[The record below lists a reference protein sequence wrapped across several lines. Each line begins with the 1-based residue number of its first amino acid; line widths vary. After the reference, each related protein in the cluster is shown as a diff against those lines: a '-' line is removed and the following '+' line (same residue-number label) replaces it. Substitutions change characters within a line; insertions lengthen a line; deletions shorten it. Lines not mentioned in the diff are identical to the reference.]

1 MPNLLFFDYESS
13 DTRVNFGQV
22 CELSFILTDDRFK
35 ILEKKELKCRLKP
48 NVVPSI
54 GAMMANSITPQTLK
68 NAPLSHY
75 QLVLEN
81 YKWFKKLSPTYFT
94 GFNITSFD
102 IEFYRRMLFKSLIPD
117 WYQTNTNGNK
127 IHDILP
133 QVRAAKFI
141 NRNCIAT
148 KLNPKGNDSFK
159 LQDLAEV
166 GNFNHG
172 VSHSST
178 VDCLNTIEVAKK
190 VKQGAPE
197 IWEASLKSAHRTDAE
212 KVINSQKIFTTF
224 EFFYGRIRLFLQ
236 KHLFYHNLYRWSIC
250 WDLKHHPKDYINLD
264 RENLSKAL
272 QEAPKVIRTFKQNK
286 NNVIMNKEL
295 GLNYE
300 PYDKIG
306 MNEILERSKILDQ
319 NPQFINSISSIL
331 EDLAR
336 EKKEANQIEPL
347 FEETIYAGGINISS
361 KDKINM
367 NNFHKVD
374 LKGKLSLIEKFTEE
388 RYFYFAK
395 CLLYEEYSKEQ
406 LPESLY
412 NEMHKHFAKRL
423 TSTDNEKWETFA
435 SFYKECDDHR
445 EKYKD
450 DENKLKILEGYN
462 NYVEE
467 MEKKFENV

>member
-127 IHDILP
+127 IHDVLP

-367 NNFHKVD
+367 NNFHEID

-388 RYFYFAK
+388 RYSYFAK

>member
-1 MPNLLFFDYESS
+1 MNMVYVDYESS
-13 DTRVNFGQV
+13 GSRINFDNV
-22 CELSFILTDDRFK
+22 LEAAIICTDDRFK
-35 ILEKKELKCRLKP
+35 ILEKIELKCRLKP

-54 GAMMANSITPQTLK
+54 GGMLVNNIPPETLK

-81 YKWFKKLSPTYFT
+81 YKWFEKFRPAYFT
-94 GFNITSFD
+94 GFNVTSFD
-102 IEFYRRMLFKSLIPD
+102 IEFYRRMLFKTLIPD
-117 WYQTNTNGNK
+117 VYQTNTRGNK
-127 IHDILP
+127 IHDVLP

-148 KLNPKGNDSFK
+148 KLNAKGNDSFK

-172 VSHSST
+172 TSHSSM
-178 VDCLNTIEVAKK
+178 VDCLNTIEVAQK

-197 IWEASLKSAHRTDAE
+197 IWEASLNSAHRTDSE
-212 KVINSQKIFTTF
+212 KIINSQKIFTAF
-224 EFFYGRIRLFLQ
+224 EFFYGRLRPYLQ

-250 WDLKHHPKDYINLD
+250 WDLKHHPKDYLNLD
-264 RENLSKAL
+264 RGSLSKAL
-272 QEAPKVIRTFKQNK
+272 QNAPKVIRTFKQNK

-295 GLNYE
+295 GLKYE

-306 MNEILERSKILDQ
+306 INEIMERSKILDQ
-319 NPQFINSISSIL
+319 NPNFVNSISSIL

-336 EKKEANQIEPL
+336 EKQESNQTELL
-347 FEETIYAGGINISS
+347 FEETIYAGGFASP
-361 KDKINM
+361 KDKDNM
-367 NNFHKVD
+367 TKFHDVD
-374 LKGKLSLIEKFTEE
+374 LKGKLSLIEKFTQE
-388 RYFYFAK
+388 RYSYFAK

-412 NEMHKHFAKRL
+412 NEMHRHFAKRL
-423 TSTDNEKWETFA
+423 TSTNNEKFETFA

-450 DENKLKILEGYN
+450 DESKLKILEGYN
-462 NYVEE
+462 NYVEK
-467 MEKKFENV
+467 MEKKFENA

>member
-48 NVVPSI
+48 NVVPNI
-54 GAMMANSITPQTLK
+54 RAMLVNSITPQTLR

-127 IHDILP
+127 IHDVLP

-331 EDLAR
+331 EDLAE

-388 RYFYFAK
+388 RYSYFAK

>member
-1 MPNLLFFDYESS
+1 MSNLLFFDYESS
-13 DTRVNFGQV
+13 DHRVNFGQV

-48 NVVPSI
+48 NVVPNI
-54 GAMMANSITPQTLK
+54 RAMLVNSITPQTLK

-127 IHDILP
+127 IHDVLP

-172 VSHSST
+172 ISHSST

-190 VKQGAPE
+190 VKQGATE
-197 IWEASLKSAHRTDAE
+197 IWEASLKSAHRTDVE
-212 KVINSQKIFTTF
+212 KVINSQKIFTAF
-224 EFFYGRIRLFLQ
+224 EFFYGRNRLFLQ

-250 WDLKHHPKDYINLD
+250 WDLKHHPNDYINLD

-319 NPQFINSISSIL
+319 NPRFINSISSIL

-336 EKKEANQIEPL
+336 EKKEANQTEPL

-467 MEKKFENV
+467 MEKKFENA

>member
-127 IHDILP
+127 IHDVLP

-367 NNFHKVD
+367 NNFHEVD

-412 NEMHKHFAKRL
+412 NEMHKHFSKRL

>member
-127 IHDILP
+127 IHDVLP

-212 KVINSQKIFTTF
+212 KVINSQKIFTAF

-250 WDLKHHPKDYINLD
+250 WDLKDHPKDYINLD

-319 NPQFINSISSIL
+319 NPRFINSISSIL

-347 FEETIYAGGINISS
+347 FEESIYAGGINISS

>member
-127 IHDILP
+127 IHDVLP

-336 EKKEANQIEPL
+336 EKKEANQTEPL

-367 NNFHKVD
+367 NNFHEVD

-388 RYFYFAK
+388 RYSYFAK

>member
-127 IHDILP
+127 IHDVLP

>member
-1 MPNLLFFDYESS
+1 M
-13 DTRVNFGQV
+13 
-22 CELSFILTDDRFK
+22 
-35 ILEKKELKCRLKP
+35 
-48 NVVPSI
+48 
-54 GAMMANSITPQTLK
+54 
-68 NAPLSHY
+68 
-75 QLVLEN
+75 
-81 YKWFKKLSPTYFT
+81 
-94 GFNITSFD
+94 
-102 IEFYRRMLFKSLIPD
+102 
-117 WYQTNTNGNK
+117 
-127 IHDILP
+127 
-133 QVRAAKFI
+133 
-141 NRNCIAT
+141 
-148 KLNPKGNDSFK
+148 
-159 LQDLAEV
+159 QDLAEV

-331 EDLAR
+331 EDLAE

-367 NNFHKVD
+367 NNFHEVD

>member
-48 NVVPSI
+48 NVVPNI
-54 GAMMANSITPQTLK
+54 RAMLVNSITPQTLK

-127 IHDILP
+127 IHDVLP

-367 NNFHKVD
+367 NNFHEVD

-388 RYFYFAK
+388 RYSYFAK

>member
-1 MPNLLFFDYESS
+1 MSNLLFFDYESS
-13 DTRVNFGQV
+13 DHRVNFGQV

-48 NVVPSI
+48 NVVPNI
-54 GAMMANSITPQTLK
+54 RAMLVNSITPQTLK

-127 IHDILP
+127 IHDVLP

-197 IWEASLKSAHRTDAE
+197 IWESSLKSAHRTDAE
-212 KVINSQKIFTTF
+212 KIINNQKIFTAF
-224 EFFYGRIRLFLQ
+224 EFFYGRNRLFLQ

-319 NPQFINSISSIL
+319 NPRFINSISSIL
-331 EDLAR
+331 EDLAE

-347 FEETIYAGGINISS
+347 FEESIYAGGINISS

-367 NNFHKVD
+367 NNFHEVD

-388 RYFYFAK
+388 RYSYFAK

>member
-81 YKWFKKLSPTYFT
+81 YKWFKKLSPAYFT

-127 IHDILP
+127 IHDVLP

-212 KVINSQKIFTTF
+212 KVINSQKIFTAF
-224 EFFYGRIRLFLQ
+224 EFFYGRNRLFLQ

-250 WDLKHHPKDYINLD
+250 WDLKHHPNDYINLD

-319 NPQFINSISSIL
+319 NPRFINSISSIL
-331 EDLAR
+331 EDLAE

-347 FEETIYAGGINISS
+347 FEESIYAGGINISS

-367 NNFHKVD
+367 NNFHEVD

>member
-48 NVVPSI
+48 NVVPNI
-54 GAMMANSITPQTLK
+54 RAMLVNSITPQTLK

-127 IHDILP
+127 IHDVLP

-319 NPQFINSISSIL
+319 NPRFINSISSIL

-347 FEETIYAGGINISS
+347 FEETIYAGGINISL

-367 NNFHKVD
+367 NNFHEVD
-374 LKGKLSLIEKFTEE
+374 LKDKLSLIEKFTEE
-388 RYFYFAK
+388 RYSYFAK

-467 MEKKFENV
+467 MEKKFENA

>member
-1 MPNLLFFDYESS
+1 MNFVWFDYESS
-13 DTRVNFGQV
+13 DSRVNHGQV
-22 CELSFILTDDRFK
+22 CEASFILTDNRFK

-54 GAMMANSITPQTLK
+54 GAMLVNNIPPEILK

-81 YKWFKKLSPTYFT
+81 YKWFEKFRPAYFT
-94 GFNITSFD
+94 GFNVTSFD
-102 IEFYRRMLFKSLIPD
+102 IEFYRRMLFKTLIPD
-117 WYQTNTNGNK
+117 VYQTNTRGNK
-127 IHDILP
+127 IHDVLP

-148 KLNPKGNDSFK
+148 KLNAKGNDSFK

-172 VSHSST
+172 TSHSSM
-178 VDCLNTIEVAKK
+178 VDCLNTIEVAQK

-197 IWEASLKSAHRTDAE
+197 IWEASLNSAHRTDSE
-212 KVINSQKIFTTF
+212 KIINSQKIFTAF
-224 EFFYGRIRLFLQ
+224 EFFYGRLRPYLQ

-250 WDLKHHPKDYINLD
+250 WDLKHHPKDYLNLD
-264 RENLSKAL
+264 RGSLSKAL
-272 QEAPKVIRTFKQNK
+272 QTAPKVIRTFKQNK

-295 GLNYE
+295 GLKYE
-300 PYDKIG
+300 PYEKIG
-306 MNEILERSKILDQ
+306 INEIMERSKILDQ
-319 NPQFINSISSIL
+319 NPNFVNSISSIL
-331 EDLAR
+331 DDLAR
-336 EKKEANQIEPL
+336 EKQESNQTELL
-347 FEETIYAGGINISS
+347 FEETIYAGGFVSP
-361 KDKINM
+361 KDKDNM
-367 NNFHKVD
+367 TKFHDVD
-374 LKGKLSLIEKFTEE
+374 LKGKLSLIEKFTQE
-388 RYFYFAK
+388 RYSYFAK

-412 NEMHKHFAKRL
+412 NEMHRHFAKRL

-450 DENKLKILEGYN
+450 DESKLIILEGYN
-462 NYVEE
+462 NYVEK
-467 MEKKFENV
+467 MEKKFENA

>member
-127 IHDILP
+127 IHDVLP

-467 MEKKFENV
+467 MEKNFENA

>member
-48 NVVPSI
+48 NVVPNI
-54 GAMMANSITPQTLK
+54 RAMLVNSITPQTLK

-127 IHDILP
+127 IHDVLP

>member
-54 GAMMANSITPQTLK
+54 GAMMVNSITLQTLK

-81 YKWFKKLSPTYFT
+81 YKWFKKLSPAYFT

-127 IHDILP
+127 IHDVLP

-141 NRNCIAT
+141 NKNCIAT

-367 NNFHKVD
+367 NNFHEVD
-374 LKGKLSLIEKFTEE
+374 LKGKLNLIEKFTEE

-423 TSTDNEKWETFA
+423 TSIDNEKWETFA

-467 MEKKFENV
+467 MEKKFENA

>member
-48 NVVPSI
+48 NVVPNI
-54 GAMMANSITPQTLK
+54 RAMLVNSITPQTLK

-127 IHDILP
+127 IHDVLP

-336 EKKEANQIEPL
+336 EKKEANQTEPL
-347 FEETIYAGGINISS
+347 FEETIYGGGINISS

-367 NNFHKVD
+367 NNFHEID

-388 RYFYFAK
+388 RYSYFAK

-467 MEKKFENV
+467 MEKKFENA

>member
-81 YKWFKKLSPTYFT
+81 YKWFKKLSPAYFT

-127 IHDILP
+127 IHDVLP

>member
-127 IHDILP
+127 IHDVLP

-197 IWEASLKSAHRTDAE
+197 IWESSLKSAHRTDAE
-212 KVINSQKIFTTF
+212 KIINNQKIFTAF
-224 EFFYGRIRLFLQ
+224 EFFYGRNRLFLQ

-367 NNFHKVD
+367 NNFHEVD

>member
-1 MPNLLFFDYESS
+1 
-13 DTRVNFGQV
+13 
-22 CELSFILTDDRFK
+22 
-35 ILEKKELKCRLKP
+35 
-48 NVVPSI
+48 
-54 GAMMANSITPQTLK
+54 
-68 NAPLSHY
+68 
-75 QLVLEN
+75 
-81 YKWFKKLSPTYFT
+81 
-94 GFNITSFD
+94 
-102 IEFYRRMLFKSLIPD
+102 MLFKSLIPD

-127 IHDILP
+127 IHDVLP

>member
-48 NVVPSI
+48 NVVPNI
-54 GAMMANSITPQTLK
+54 RAMLVNSITPQTLK

-127 IHDILP
+127 IHDVLP

-336 EKKEANQIEPL
+336 EKKEANQTEPL

-367 NNFHKVD
+367 NNFHEVD

-388 RYFYFAK
+388 RYSYFAK

-467 MEKKFENV
+467 MEKKFENA

>member
-48 NVVPSI
+48 NVVPNI
-54 GAMMANSITPQTLK
+54 RAMLVNSITPQTLK

-148 KLNPKGNDSFK
+148 KLNSKGNDSFK

-190 VKQGAPE
+190 VKQGATE
-197 IWEASLKSAHRTDAE
+197 IWEASLKSAHRTDVE
-212 KVINSQKIFTTF
+212 KVINSQKIFTAF
-224 EFFYGRIRLFLQ
+224 EFFYGRNRLFLQ

-250 WDLKHHPKDYINLD
+250 WDLKHHPNDYINLD

-319 NPQFINSISSIL
+319 NPRFINSISSIL

>member
-127 IHDILP
+127 IHDVLP

-367 NNFHKVD
+367 NNFHEVD

-467 MEKKFENV
+467 MEKKFENA

>member
-127 IHDILP
+127 IHDVLP

-190 VKQGAPE
+190 VKQGATE
-197 IWEASLKSAHRTDAE
+197 IWEASLKSAHRTDVE
-212 KVINSQKIFTTF
+212 KVINSQKIFTAF
-224 EFFYGRIRLFLQ
+224 EFFYGRNRLFLQ

-250 WDLKHHPKDYINLD
+250 WDLKHHPNDYINLD

-319 NPQFINSISSIL
+319 NPRFINSISSIL

>member
-13 DTRVNFGQV
+13 DHRVNFGQV
-22 CELSFILTDDRFK
+22 CELSFILADDRFN

-48 NVVPSI
+48 NVVPNI
-54 GAMMANSITPQTLK
+54 RAMLVNSITPQTLR

-127 IHDILP
+127 IHDVLP

-197 IWEASLKSAHRTDAE
+197 IWESSLKSAHRTDAE

-331 EDLAR
+331 EDLAE

-347 FEETIYAGGINISS
+347 FEESIYAGGINISS

-367 NNFHKVD
+367 NNFHEVD

-388 RYFYFAK
+388 RYSYFAK

-467 MEKKFENV
+467 MEKNFENA

>member
-1 MPNLLFFDYESS
+1 MSNLLFFDYESS
-13 DTRVNFGQV
+13 DHRVNFGQV

-48 NVVPSI
+48 NVVPNI
-54 GAMMANSITPQTLK
+54 RAMLVNSITPQTLK

-127 IHDILP
+127 IHDVLP

-172 VSHSST
+172 ISHSST

-250 WDLKHHPKDYINLD
+250 WDLKHHPNDYINLD

-336 EKKEANQIEPL
+336 EKKEANQTEPL

-467 MEKKFENV
+467 MEKKFENA

>member
-48 NVVPSI
+48 NVVPNI
-54 GAMMANSITPQTLK
+54 RAMLVNSITPQTLK

-127 IHDILP
+127 IHDVLP

-319 NPQFINSISSIL
+319 NPRFINSISSIL
-331 EDLAR
+331 EDLAE

-347 FEETIYAGGINISS
+347 FEESIYAGGINISL

-367 NNFHKVD
+367 NNFHEVD
-374 LKGKLSLIEKFTEE
+374 LKDKLSLIEKFTEE
-388 RYFYFAK
+388 RYSYFAK

-467 MEKKFENV
+467 MEKKFENA

>member
-1 MPNLLFFDYESS
+1 MSNLLFFDYESS
-13 DTRVNFGQV
+13 DHRVNFGQV

-127 IHDILP
+127 IHDVLP

-197 IWEASLKSAHRTDAE
+197 IWESSLKSAHRTDAE

-224 EFFYGRIRLFLQ
+224 EFFYGRNRLFLQ

-250 WDLKHHPKDYINLD
+250 WDLKHHPNDYINLD

-367 NNFHKVD
+367 NNFHEVD

-388 RYFYFAK
+388 RYSYFAK

-467 MEKKFENV
+467 MEKNFENA

>member
-48 NVVPSI
+48 NVVPNI
-54 GAMMANSITPQTLK
+54 RAMLVNSITPQTLK

-127 IHDILP
+127 IHDVLP

-148 KLNPKGNDSFK
+148 KLNSKGNDSFK

-319 NPQFINSISSIL
+319 NPRFINSISSIL

-467 MEKKFENV
+467 MEKKFENA

>member
-127 IHDILP
+127 IHDVLP

-190 VKQGAPE
+190 VKQGATE
-197 IWEASLKSAHRTDAE
+197 IWEASLKSAHRTDVE

-319 NPQFINSISSIL
+319 NPRFINSISSIL

-367 NNFHKVD
+367 NNFHEVD

>member
-1 MPNLLFFDYESS
+1 MSNLLFFDYESS
-13 DTRVNFGQV
+13 DHRVNFGQV

-48 NVVPSI
+48 NVVPNI
-54 GAMMANSITPQTLK
+54 RAMLVNSITPQTLK

-127 IHDILP
+127 IHDVLP

-212 KVINSQKIFTTF
+212 KIINNQKIFTAF
-224 EFFYGRIRLFLQ
+224 EFFYGRNRLFLQ

-367 NNFHKVD
+367 NNFHEVD

-423 TSTDNEKWETFA
+423 TSKDNEKWETFA

>member
-1 MPNLLFFDYESS
+1 MNMVYVDYESS
-13 DTRVNFGQV
+13 GSRINFDNV
-22 CELSFILTDDRFK
+22 LEAAIICTDDRFK
-35 ILEKKELKCRLKP
+35 ILEKIELKCRLKP

-54 GAMMANSITPQTLK
+54 GAMLVNNIPPETLK

-81 YKWFKKLSPTYFT
+81 YKWFKKFTPCYFT
-94 GFNITSFD
+94 GYNVLAFD
-102 IEFYRRMLFKSLIPD
+102 IEFYRRMLFKALIPD
-117 WYQTNTNGNK
+117 VYQTNTRGNK
-127 IHDILP
+127 LHDVLP
-133 QVRAAKFI
+133 NVRAAKYI
-141 NRNCIAT
+141 NRNVIAT
-148 KLNPKGNDSFK
+148 KLNSRGNDSFK
-159 LQDLAEV
+159 LADLSEV

-172 VSHSST
+172 ISHIGI

-190 VKQGAPE
+190 IKQGAPE
-197 IWEASLKSAHRTDAE
+197 VWEASLKSAHRTDSE
-212 KVINSQKIFTTF
+212 KIINSQKIFTAF
-224 EFFYGRIRLFLQ
+224 EYFYGRLRPYLQ

-250 WDLKHHPKDYINLD
+250 WDLKHHPKDYLNLD
-264 RENLSKAL
+264 RGSLSKAL
-272 QEAPKVIRTFKQNK
+272 QTAPKCIRTFKQNK

-295 GLNYE
+295 GLKYE

-306 MNEILERSKILDQ
+306 INEIMERSKILDQ
-319 NPQFINSISSIL
+319 NPNFVNSISSIL

-336 EKKEANQIEPL
+336 EKQESNQTELL
-347 FEETIYAGGINISS
+347 FEETIYAGGFASP
-361 KDKINM
+361 KDKDNM
-367 NNFHKVD
+367 TKFHDVD

-388 RYFYFAK
+388 RYSYFAK

-412 NEMHKHFAKRL
+412 NEMHRHFAKRL
-423 TSTDNEKWETFA
+423 TSTNNEKWETFA

-450 DENKLKILEGYN
+450 DESKLKILEGYN

-467 MEKKFENV
+467 MEKKFENA